1 MLLVYTRAC
10 WAASRERGGLDG
22 SSVWVEEDA
31 VAFVSN
37 HRVEIAGR
45 IRILGHKIETGLTR
59 RPLDGSDRFNE
70 LASELFRLIGDLRLG
85 DHAAPFNIEG
95 DGCRYG
101 SDWRYRWV
109 CEPLSIRQ
117 IVRQVMSIDDW
128 EICEL

>member
-1 MLLVYTRAC
+1 M
-10 WAASRERGGLDG
+10 
-22 SSVWVEEDA
+22 EEEP
-31 VAFVSN
+31 VAFVTDY
-37 HRVEIAGR
+37 RVDIAGR

-59 RPLDGSDRFNE
+59 RPLDGRDRFNK
-70 LASELFRLIGDLRLG
+70 LAGEAGRLVGDLRLV

-95 DGCRYG
+95 DGCWYG

-128 EICEL
+128 DICEL